1 MCVLPENFAYRASDE
16 VLFVFALRGLGFGGH
31 AQYHKIAE
39 QILQILVPL
48 DLKSCG
54 DECFP
59 MVNVST
65 DHEHD
70 WE

>member
-1 MCVLPENFAYRASDE
+1 VCFLKILHTELVTRYDSS
-16 VLFVFALRGLGFGGH
+16 LRGLGFGGH

-48 DLKSCG
+48 DLISCE

-59 MVNVST
+59 VVNVSI